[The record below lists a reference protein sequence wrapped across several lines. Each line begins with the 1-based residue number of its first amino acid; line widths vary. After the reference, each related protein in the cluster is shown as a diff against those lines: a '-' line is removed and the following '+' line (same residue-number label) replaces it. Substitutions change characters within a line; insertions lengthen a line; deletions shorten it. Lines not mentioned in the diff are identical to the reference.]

1 MVESSGA
8 VVGRDGVGPR
18 TSCHQSPV
26 GTEVPVQAA
35 RLEFR
40 RGHLANHGRP
50 SQTIQGPGGMGQL
63 YSQQPQGLGDGGR
76 GWPMVRWPLLARG
89 LSARLWTVPVAKVA
103 YVHNRTSVTP
113 ATARSMTPSSPQR
126 AGRAW
131 LVPSAFRSRYRWWA
145 RYEVSVR
152 ARRGHRYRRLHQQA
166 LWSSSSRRVVR
177 DLWSR
182 SRKLRLLARSAQ
194 ASRCGHGTCR
204 HARQTCR
211 SRSAHRTRARYGRST
226 FAGVE
231 LMHVAGHA
239 GPSTSGSRAHREA
252 PDREPNAG
260 RKCDERSVLN
270 THT

>member
-1 MVESSGA
+1 MPTLRWAATNLISPRRCEWLNRREPLLAVMES
-8 VVGRDGVGPR
+8 GPR

-63 YSQQPQGLGDGGR
+63 YSQQPRGLGDGGR

-89 LSARLWTVPVAKVA
+89 LSARLWTVP
-103 YVHNRTSVTP
+103 
-113 ATARSMTPSSPQR
+113 
-126 AGRAW
+126 
-131 LVPSAFRSRYRWWA
+131 
-145 RYEVSVR
+145 
-152 ARRGHRYRRLHQQA
+152 
-166 LWSSSSRRVVR
+166 SRRVVR